1 MSSAKQVVDST
12 IRRILKYT
20 SEILISIILLVII
33 SLPLAFAVPMW
44 VQEIVFDV
52 SPSNLVVNPIAW
64 FGAFTTFGITLG
76 LGIVSFVLGYLFLF
90 KVILSTTTEKTPT
103 SDMIEAEISEEE
115 EEEWE
120 DSETSHDESESE

>member
-1 MSSAKQVVDST
+1 
-12 IRRILKYT
+12 
-20 SEILISIILLVII
+20 
-33 SLPLAFAVPMW
+33 
-44 VQEIVFDV
+44 
-52 SPSNLVVNPIAW
+52 
-64 FGAFTTFGITLG
+64 
-76 LGIVSFVLGYLFLF
+76 LF